1 MSRKTYFP
9 DGNNKPIGFS
19 PATRV
24 GNLIFVSG
32 QVSVGADG
40 DIVGDGDCG
49 IQSQQCFLNIE
60 KNLITAGATMDDVV
74 KITAFIVR
82 PDDYTAYAEIRHS
95 WFPDDGPASSSVF
108 ISGLVDP
115 KFLIEIEAIA
125 VIGTK

>member
-9 DGNNKPIGFS
+9 DENNKPIGFS
-19 PATRV
+19 PAAGV

-32 QVSVGADG
+32 QVSVDAGS

-60 KNLITAGATMDDVV
+60 KSLIAAGATMADVV

-82 PDDYTAYAEIRHS
+82 PDDYTDYVEIRRS
-95 WFPDDGPASSSVF
+95 WFPNDGPASSSVF

-115 KFLIEIEAIA
+115 KFLIEIEAVA
-125 VIGTK
+125 VIGN